1 MDFRKTRK
9 TVKIVENKM
18 TGIKNYQ
25 DLLTEI
31 NMLERITM
39 III

>member
-25 DLLTEI
+25 DLPTEI
-31 NMLERITM
+31 NMPERITM

>member
-18 TGIKNYQ
+18 TGTKNYQ
-25 DLLTEI
+25 DLPTEI

>member
-1 MDFRKTRK
+1 MDFRKMRK
-9 TVKIVENKM
+9 TVKTVENKM

-25 DLLTEI
+25 DLPTEI
-31 NMLERITM
+31 NMLERIIM

>member
-1 MDFRKTRK
+1 MDFRKLRK

-25 DLLTEI
+25 DLPTEI

>member
-1 MDFRKTRK
+1 MDYRKMRK

-25 DLLTEI
+25 DLPIEI
-31 NMLERITM
+31 NMLEKIAM